1 VAAGVVLAVARE
13 VEAAPFKASI
23 AAAARR
29 AALARAA
36 APAGVVA
43 VAAEAV
49 EVAVEV
55 EVEDAAG
62 KEVSGVRFRRRTD
75 PSEALWRIRVS
86 DCRVPSVEWRVS
98 RKSEE

>member
-23 AAAARR
+23 VAGARR

-55 EVEDAAG
+55 EVEVEDAAG
-62 KEVSGVRFRRRTD
+62 KK
-75 PSEALWRIRVS
+75 
-86 DCRVPSVEWRVS
+86 CRVTSVE
-98 RKSEE
+98 

>member
-13 VEAAPFKASI
+13 VEAGPFKASI

-62 KEVSGVRFRRRTD
+62 KEVSGVSF
-75 PSEALWRIRVS
+75 RVS